1 MDYTE
6 YSKLY
11 KQLVSER
18 GRAEIGDDSK
28 RVAELEDKINSFL
41 KLYPK
46 VVPADK
52 NPSTPWTRLSATELF
67 RRTIKTSIDIIN
79 DVSDTLSQR
88 DAMGATQFRRKLV
101 SIFTAP
107 ERRLYVGFW
116 LVFVS
121 FVLYFI
127 DSAA

>member
-11 KQLVSER
+11 KQLVTER
-18 GRAEIGDDSK
+18 GRAEIGDDSA
-28 RVAELEDKINSFL
+28 RVAEIEDKINSFL
-41 KLYPK
+41 KMYPK
-46 VVPADK
+46 VIPPDRNPA
-52 NPSTPWTRLSATELF
+52 TPWTRLSAAELF
-67 RRTIKTSIDIIN
+67 RRTIKVSIDIIN
-79 DVSDTLSQR
+79 DISDALSQR
-88 DAMGATQFRRKLV
+88 DAMGSTQFRRRLV

-116 LVFVS
+116 FVFLS

-127 DSAA
+127 DSSG